1 MTSAHTKIVAGM
13 ALAALLGAGS
23 LWAHHAFSAEFDAKR
38 PVQLKGT
45 VAKMEWINP
54 HAWIHIDVTVD
65 GGEVQRWMIEGG
77 TPNTLF
83 RRGFTKNSLL
93 PGTVIIVDGYQAKDG
108 TLKANGRDLTFED
121 GSKLFMG
128 SSERGHHGTAGTRP
142 SRKGERTRFPL
153 ESQTLVERDPTAR
166 ESHAE
171 PECEDVRATSL
182 PQTGPTWPGRHRQ
195 HACAG

>member
-1 MTSAHTKIVAGM
+1 MTSAHTKIVVGAT
-13 ALAALLGAGS
+13 LIALLGAGS

-93 PGTVIIVDGYQAKDG
+93 PGTVIMVDGYQAKDG
-108 TLKANGRDLTFED
+108 TMKANGRDLTFED

-128 SSERGHHGTAGTRP
+128 SSGTGAPRDG
-142 SRKGERTRFPL
+142 
-153 ESQTLVERDPTAR
+153 RDPT
-166 ESHAE
+166 ESN
-171 PECEDVRATSL
+171 R
-182 PQTGPTWPGRHRQ
+182 
-195 HACAG
+195 